1 MIYTLL
7 IILVSFTHGQVL
19 PTVPANIFRISM
31 QNYNSSSSMISNEQQ
46 FGIHGIS
53 KAYFDNTIKNDFGA
67 YTSSNDLY
75 HIGSNQLSQSVT
87 IGSFLNEFNSTYGTN
102 LPIFDAGYVDT
113 SRSVISNGVLS
124 EERKQDESGRSI
136 KIDYGISNDIMLS
149 IEIPTIGSLNEK
161 YSNSATIDRVY
172 GADGI
177 INYHQ
182 NAKTKIDSF
191 FQTNSFITL
200 PTGVRDTLETIY
212 DQLYSLS
219 SNSSVLWA
227 LHGRDNPFL
236 RGFIDPRFMTPN
248 YSQGDTVVFDSLI
261 SFYSPKNRSAS
272 GIGDVSFGV
281 TALLYGSPSWSNVK
295 ASVLYGKLYVSV
307 PFGYTI
313 ERFSAIGFKQ
323 LTKMNIGAGV
333 SRISFGLF
341 GGYNWN
347 DKANTRL
354 FGSISMASSGSEVL
368 NTPLNLFAGAHTNP
382 DSMIS
387 RVGETYKFKEGN
399 WFKTLI
405 GFETEL
411 IDKRLLVKCKS
422 LTEVKSKD
430 DYSSLD
436 KNWDTWMEGRKG
448 YDTEMAKWDYCVEAW
463 ILNSTSKARIG
474 PLSFDFVF
482 GYKNTISAK
491 NTFEG
496 YKLYS
501 GITTY
506 LQGW

>member
-7 IILVSFTHGQVL
+7 IIIISFSYGQVL
-19 PTVPANIFRISM
+19 PTVPANIFRISA

-53 KAYFDNTIKNDFGA
+53 RAYFDKTAKNDFGA
-67 YTSSNDLY
+67 YTSPNDLY

-102 LPIFDAGYVDT
+102 LPIFEAGFVDT
-113 SRSVISNGVLS
+113 SRYIISNGLLF
-124 EERKQDESGRSI
+124 EKRKQEELGRSI

-149 IEIPTIGSLNEK
+149 IKIPNIISLNEN
-161 YSNSATIDRVY
+161 YSNSATIDHIY
-172 GADGI
+172 GADDLVD
-177 INYHQ
+177 YHQ

-219 SNSSVLWA
+219 GNSSVLWA
-227 LHGRDNPFL
+227 LYGEDNPFS

-248 YSQGDTVVFDSLI
+248 FSQGDTVVFDSLI
-261 SFYSPKNRSAS
+261 NFYSYKNRSAS

-281 TALLYGSPSWSNVK
+281 TTLLYGSPSWKNIKS
-295 ASVLYGKLYVSV
+295 SVLYGKLSVSL

-313 ERFSAIGFKQ
+313 ERFSKIGFKQ
-323 LTKMNIGAGV
+323 LAKLNIGAGV
-333 SRISFGLF
+333 SRINFGLF

-354 FGSISMASSGSEVL
+354 YGSIIKALSGSEVL

-382 DSMIS
+382 DSMIT
-387 RVGETYKFKEGN
+387 RVGETYRFKEGN
-399 WFKTLI
+399 WVKILI

-411 IDKRLLVKCKS
+411 INSRLLIKGESV
-422 LTEVKSKD
+422 TAIKSKD

-436 KNWDTWMEGRKG
+436 KNWDTWMEGRDG
-448 YDTEMAKWDYCVEAW
+448 FETELARWDLCVEAW
-463 ILNSTSKARIG
+463 ILNSTSEARIG
-474 PLSFDFVF
+474 PLSFDFVL

-491 NTFEG
+491 NTFKG
-496 YKLYS
+496 YKFYS

>member
-19 PTVPANIFRISM
+19 PTVPANIFRISV

-75 HIGSNQLSQSVT
+75 HIGSNQLSQFVT

-113 SRSVISNGVLS
+113 SRSVISNGLLS

-227 LHGRDNPFL
+227 LHGRDNPFS

-281 TALLYGSPSWSNVK
+281 TALLYGSPSWSNIK
-295 ASVLYGKLYVSV
+295 ASVLYGKLSVSV

-333 SRISFGLF
+333 SRISF
-341 GGYNWN
+341 
-347 DKANTRL
+347 
-354 FGSISMASSGSEVL
+354 
-368 NTPLNLFAGAHTNP
+368 
-382 DSMIS
+382 
-387 RVGETYKFKEGN
+387 
-399 WFKTLI
+399 
-405 GFETEL
+405 
-411 IDKRLLVKCKS
+411 
-422 LTEVKSKD
+422 
-430 DYSSLD
+430 
-436 KNWDTWMEGRKG
+436 
-448 YDTEMAKWDYCVEAW
+448 
-463 ILNSTSKARIG
+463 
-474 PLSFDFVF
+474 
-482 GYKNTISAK
+482 
-491 NTFEG
+491 
-496 YKLYS
+496 
-501 GITTY
+501 
-506 LQGW
+506 